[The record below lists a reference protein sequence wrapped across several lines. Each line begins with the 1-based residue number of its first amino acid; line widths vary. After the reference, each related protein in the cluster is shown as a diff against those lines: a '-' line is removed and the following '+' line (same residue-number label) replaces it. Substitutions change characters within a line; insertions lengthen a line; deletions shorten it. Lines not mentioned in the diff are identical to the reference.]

1 MLVLKCLRPDKI
13 INAIQMY
20 LSKYLGKEFVEPQT
34 TEISAL
40 YKEST
45 PITPL
50 VFVLSTGTDPAV
62 QLYTFA
68 EKQKM
73 DKRLFSISLGQGQG
87 PRAEAML
94 KQSAELGNWVFF
106 QVKRKSC
113 FVA

>member
-20 LSKYLGKEFVEPQT
+20 LSKYLGSEFVEPQA

-45 PITPL
+45 QITPL
-50 VFVLSTGTDPAV
+50 VFVLSTGTDPAA

-94 KQSAELGNWVFF
+94 KQCAEHGNWVFF
-106 QVKRKSC
+106 QVKKKSC
-113 FVA
+113 